1 MPQIG
6 ELCLREIATKS
17 PGRMSKPAHAETK
30 DAIITWHRHD
40 FHSSRLER
48 GRRRERLKQF

>member
-6 ELCLREIATKS
+6 EYCLREIATKS